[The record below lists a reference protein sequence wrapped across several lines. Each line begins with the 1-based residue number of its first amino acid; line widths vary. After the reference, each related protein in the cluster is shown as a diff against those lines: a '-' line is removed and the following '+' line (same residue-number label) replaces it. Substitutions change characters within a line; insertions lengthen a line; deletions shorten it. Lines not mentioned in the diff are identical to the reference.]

1 MSTSDRILE
10 AIGNVIQED
19 VNDRGLRSDPRD
31 NLITACPQDFANAA
45 KSLATDSHR
54 TVGILTGF
62 FISHA
67 QPPCG
72 ETDGPLGAIFLAR
85 ALIPLGFRIVI
96 YTDGFCLPAIQA
108 GVRAAC
114 LSDGVCV
121 VEVAA
126 SLTFA
131 KAKEQVLA
139 DGLTHLIALERVGPG
154 HTLESIRAQSGVV
167 DGTVEEFVHEVPE
180 GERGRLRN
188 MRGADITASMA
199 PGHLLVE
206 AANSLA
212 PAMVTIGIGDG
223 GNEIGMG
230 KIPWPVIRRNINR
243 GGLIA
248 CRTPTT
254 HLIVCGISN
263 WGAYGLGVAVRMLRG
278 RTDLAELLNCATER
292 TILQAM
298 VEQGPLVD
306 GVLGKQSLSV
316 DGLNFERY
324 IAPFQRFQALGS
336 THLAT

>member
-1 MSTSDRILE
+1 MSTSDLTLE
-10 AIGNVIQED
+10 AIRDVIQED
-19 VNDRGLRSDPRD
+19 VNCRGLRSDPRD
-31 NLITACPQDFANAA
+31 NLITACLGDFANAA
-45 KSLATDSHR
+45 KSLAADSSG

-72 ETDGPLGAIFLAR
+72 ETDGPLGAVFLAR

-96 YTDGFCLPAIQA
+96 YTDGFCLPAIMA
-108 GVRAAC
+108 GVRAAA
-114 LSDGVCV
+114 LSDSVHM

-126 SLTFA
+126 SLTFGE
-131 KAKEQVLA
+131 AKEQILT
-139 DGLTHLIALERVGPG
+139 DGLTHLIALERVGPS
-154 HTLESIRAQSGVV
+154 HVLESVRAQTGAL
-167 DGTVEEFVHEVPE
+167 EEFLREVPD
-180 GERGRLRN
+180 GERGCLRN

-212 PAMVTIGIGDG
+212 PAVVTIGIGDG

-230 KIPWPVIRRNINR
+230 KIPWLVIRKNINR

-248 CRTPTT
+248 CRTSTT

-263 WGAYGLGVAVRMLRG
+263 WGAYGLGFAVRLLRG
-278 RTDLAELLNCATER
+278 RMEMAELLEGATEQ

-306 GVLGKQSLSV
+306 GVLGKQSVSV
-316 DGLNFERY
+316 DGLEFERY
-324 IAPFQRFQALGS
+324 IAPLQRFQALAS
-336 THLAT
+336 TL